1 MKDISFF
8 QVGVIGVFIFF
19 IIFAVLIFS
28 GVIPGFGS
36 NSAGGGTVVVWG
48 SIPKDVFT
56 AAVANTK
63 TFSSNKITVSYT
75 AIPSASFES
84 QLVSALARGE
94 GPDVIILPHT
104 LVYQHADK
112 ITPISYKTVSAREYQ
127 DTFVSEGTL
136 FQTSGGILALPL
148 YVDPVV
154 MYVNNDSLTSAG
166 YAKIPTLWSQFVD
179 ASSGRSVVQ
188 ALTTTNAQGT
198 IEKSALALGDF
209 SNIDHAKDILSLLFL
224 QAGSS
229 IVGVREGGGYMSDL
243 GSDSNQSISPAVS
256 ALNFF
261 TQFASRGKTT
271 YTWSGTLPKSKNA
284 FSSGMLA
291 VYLGLASELPEL
303 REKNPHLNFD
313 MALVPQRGTGKSLTY
328 GNLYGAA
335 ILRRTTNPTLSLV
348 TVQILT
354 AKEFS
359 TEIATAL
366 SVASARRDVLATNSA
381 DALRAVIDQSALISR
396 GWLDPN
402 PKETEIIF
410 GTMVQSTVVGSMESS
425 SAVSRAHQELSA
437 LLSPR

>member
-28 GVIPGFGS
+28 GIIPGFGS

-48 SIPKDVFT
+48 SIPEATFNTALNNTDVLKGSNVEIKYV
-56 AAVANTK
+56 AV
-63 TFSSNKITVSYT
+63 
-75 AIPSASFES
+75 PSASFETK
-84 QLVSALARGE
+84 LVSALARGE
-94 GPDVIILPHT
+94 GPDIIIFPHT

-112 ITPISYKTVSAREYQ
+112 ITPISYETVSAREYQ

-188 ALTTTNAQGT
+188 ALTTTNTQGT

-209 SNIDHAKDILSLLFL
+209 SNVDHAKDILSLLFL

-229 IVGVREGGGYMSDL
+229 IVGTRESGGYVSDL
-243 GSDSNQSISPAVS
+243 GSNSTQSISPAVS

-328 GNLYGAA
+328 GNLYGVA
-335 ILRRTTNPTLSLV
+335 ILRRTSNPTLALL
-348 TVQILT
+348 TAQIMT

-359 TEIATAL
+359 SALAPAL
-366 SVASARRDVLATNSA
+366 SVASARRDTLNTQSS

-396 GWLDPN
+396 GWLDPD
-402 PKETEIIF
+402 PEETETIF
-410 GTMVQSTVVGSMESS
+410 GTMVQSVVIGSSESS
-425 SAVSRAHQELSA
+425 SAVARAHQELSA
-437 LLSPR
+437 LLK

>member
-1 MKDISFF
+1 M
-8 QVGVIGVFIFF
+8 
-19 IIFAVLIFS
+19 
-28 GVIPGFGS
+28 
-36 NSAGGGTVVVWG
+36 VVWG
-48 SIPKDVFT
+48 SIPEATFNTALNNTDVLKGGKVEIKYV
-56 AAVANTK
+56 AV
-63 TFSSNKITVSYT
+63 
-75 AIPSASFES
+75 PSVSFETK
-84 QLVSALARGE
+84 LVSALARGE

-112 ITPISYKTVSAREYQ
+112 ITPIPYKAVSAREYQ

-188 ALTTTNAQGT
+188 ALTTTNAQGV
-198 IEKSALALGDF
+198 IEKSAIALGDF
-209 SNIDHAKDILSLLFL
+209 SNVDHAKDILSLLFL

-229 IVGVREGGGYMSDL
+229 IVGVREGAGYMSDL
-243 GSDSNQSISPAVS
+243 GSDSDQSVSPAVS

-261 TQFASRGKTT
+261 TQFASRGKTS
-271 YTWSGTLPKSKNA
+271 YAWSGTLPKSKNA

-313 MALVPQRGTGKSLTY
+313 MALVPQRGAGKSLTY

-335 ILRRTTNPTLSLV
+335 ILRRTTNPTLALV
-348 TVQILT
+348 AVQILT

-359 TEIATAL
+359 TEIASVL

-402 PKETEIIF
+402 PRETETIF
-410 GTMVQSTVVGSMESS
+410 GTMVQSTVVGNTESS
-425 SAVSRAHQELSA
+425 SAVSRAHQELST
-437 LLSPR
+437 LLNLR

>member
-36 NSAGGGTVVVWG
+36 HRAGGGTVVVWG
-48 SIPKDVFT
+48 SIPEATFNTALNNTDVLKGGKVEIKYV
-56 AAVANTK
+56 AV
-63 TFSSNKITVSYT
+63 
-75 AIPSASFES
+75 PSVSFETK
-84 QLVSALARGE
+84 LVSALARGE

-112 ITPISYKTVSAREYQ
+112 ITPIPYKAVSAREYQ

-188 ALTTTNAQGT
+188 ALTTTNAQGV
-198 IEKSALALGDF
+198 IEKSAIALGDF
-209 SNIDHAKDILSLLFL
+209 SNVDHAKDILSLLFL

-229 IVGVREGGGYMSDL
+229 IVGVREGAGYMSDL
-243 GSDSNQSISPAVS
+243 GSDSDQSVSPAVS

-261 TQFASRGKTT
+261 TQFASRGKTS
-271 YTWSGTLPKSKNA
+271 YAWSGTLPKSKNA

-313 MALVPQRGTGKSLTY
+313 MALVPQRGAGKSLTY

-335 ILRRTTNPTLSLV
+335 ILRRTTNPTLALV
-348 TVQILT
+348 AVQILT

-359 TEIATAL
+359 TEIASVL

-402 PKETEIIF
+402 PRETETIF
-410 GTMVQSTVVGSMESS
+410 GTMVQSTVVGSTESS
-425 SAVSRAHQELSA
+425 SAVSRAHQELST
-437 LLSPR
+437 LLNLR

>member
-19 IIFAVLIFS
+19 IILAVLIFS
-28 GVIPGFGS
+28 GVIPGFGYGR
-36 NSAGGGTVVVWG
+36 AGGGTVTIWG
-48 SIPKDVFT
+48 SIPKDIFT
-56 AAVANTK
+56 AAITDTK
-63 TFSSNKITVSYT
+63 VFSDHKITVSYT
-75 AIPSASFES
+75 AIPSATFES

-94 GPDVIILPHT
+94 GPDIIILPHT

-112 ITPISYKTVSAREYQ
+112 ITPISYETVSAREYQ
-127 DTFVSEGTL
+127 DTFVGEGSL
-136 FQTSGGILALPL
+136 FQVGKGILALPL

-154 MYVNNDSLTSAG
+154 MYVNNDSLTNAG
-166 YAKIPTLWSQFVD
+166 YAKVPTLWSQFVD

-188 ALTTTNAQGT
+188 ALTTVNAQGV

-209 SNIDHAKDILSLLFL
+209 SNVDHAKDILSLLLL

-229 IVGVREGGGYMSDL
+229 VISIQEGTTRYMSDL
-243 GSDSNQSISPAVS
+243 GNNNNQSISPATS

-261 TQFASRGKTT
+261 TQFASRGRTT
-271 YTWSGTLPKSKNA
+271 YTWSGTLPRSKNA

-291 VYLGLASELPEL
+291 VYFGLASELPEL

-313 MALVPQRGTGKSLTY
+313 MALVPQRETGKSLTY
-328 GNLYGAA
+328 GNLYGVA
-335 ILRRTTNPTLSLV
+335 ILRRSANPTLALV
-348 TVQILT
+348 TTQLLT

-359 TEIATAL
+359 SSIAKSL
-366 SVASARRDVLATNSA
+366 SVASARRDVLATNSS

-402 PKETEIIF
+402 PKETETIF
-410 GTMVQSTVVGSMESS
+410 GTMVQSTVVGSMESG
-425 SAVSRAHQELSA
+425 SAVSRAHQELS
-437 LLSPR
+437 LLLK